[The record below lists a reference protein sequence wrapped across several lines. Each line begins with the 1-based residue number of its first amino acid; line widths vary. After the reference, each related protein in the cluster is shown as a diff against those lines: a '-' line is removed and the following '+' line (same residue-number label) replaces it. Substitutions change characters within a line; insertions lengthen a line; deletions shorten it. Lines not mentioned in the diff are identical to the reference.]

1 MRSTVAATLLIAA
14 ALTTAACHTMKPVS
28 MAELNAL
35 KPERAWATEANQTVV
50 VVEGPQVV
58 GDTLV
63 GYVNGVYEEM
73 LATRFKEAM
82 VEKPA
87 TQKTALLVGALAVGF
102 GGMVYA
108 LTGSG
113 ESRGVDPS
121 YCEEH
126 EEDPACMNL

>member
-14 ALTTAACHTMKPVS
+14 ALATAACHTLKPVS

-58 GDTLV
+58 GDTLM

-73 LATRFKEAM
+73 PATRFKEVM
-82 VEKPA
+82 VQQPA
-87 TQKTALLVGALAVGF
+87 TTKTVLLVGAIAAGF

-108 LTGSG
+108 LLGSG
-113 ESRGVDPS
+113 RSNVKDPS

-126 EEDPACMNL
+126 EEDPDCMNM

>member
-1 MRSTVAATLLIAA
+1 MRSTVAATLLVAA
-14 ALTTAACHTMKPVS
+14 ALATAACHTMKPVS
-28 MAELNAL
+28 MAELSAL
-35 KPERAWATEANQTVV
+35 KPERAWATETDQTVV

-73 LATRFKEAM
+73 PATRFKEVM

-87 TQKTALLVGALAVGF
+87 TQKTALLVGALTVGF

-113 ESRGVDPS
+113 KSGGVDHS